1 MSTHLANFELLL
13 AKSFRSFVQSVDI
26 PLTRSLGLKV
36 SIYGF
41 LISIFYFRH
50 KRTERKTLGS
60 FKVETFSRAAL
71 FLHSSKYY
79 YTLGRKFKN

>member
-41 LISIFYFRH
+41 LISIYFIFVTKEH
-50 KRTERKTLGS
+50 KKT
-60 FKVETFSRAAL
+60 FVF
-71 FLHSSKYY
+71 
-79 YTLGRKFKN
+79 TLWVRLK